1 VLSSLVPKETLLW
14 RITRL
19 DGSSVDLQR
28 YVFESLFLPLAS
40 PVNASLLYAASI
52 GLLWLG
58 VAGFLYRRGV
68 MIKI

>member
-1 VLSSLVPKETLLW
+1 VLSSLVAKETLLW